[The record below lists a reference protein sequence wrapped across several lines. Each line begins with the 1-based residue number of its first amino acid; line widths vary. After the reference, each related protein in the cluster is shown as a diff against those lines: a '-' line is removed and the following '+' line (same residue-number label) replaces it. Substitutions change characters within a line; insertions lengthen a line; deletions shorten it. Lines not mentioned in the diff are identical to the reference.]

1 MNSFLGFC
9 RIPARKKNPP
19 NYFNNL
25 PSPRAELLVAP
36 SISMFPKRPSP
47 LKSEKSTEK
56 AELSGEAGGKSDNGG
71 EGDDDEEEDAEDDED
86 DDDLIIVASSD
97 EEGDGES
104 VFFAPPWCP
113 QQKKYMQERP
123 SHQY

>member
-1 MNSFLGFC
+1 MRQKPYKNVEQTL

-36 SISMFPKRPSP
+36 SISFPKRPALRAEKSAD
-47 LKSEKSTEK
+47 KSEV
-56 AELSGEAGGKSDNGG
+56 SGEAGKSDAD
-71 EGDDDEEEDAEDDED
+71 GDDEDDD

-97 EEGDGES
+97 EEGDGKWD
-104 VFFAPPWCP
+104 VFEL
-113 QQKKYMQERP
+113 QLT
-123 SHQY
+123 